1 MLKALI
7 INLLIF
13 VHPVHVTLTTINQAQ
28 NSDTMN
34 VFFRMYYDDFLRD
47 YKLYYP
53 DFISGE
59 NSDTTSFP
67 REMLIRY
74 FNDRVRIT
82 VENKLLPGK
91 IESYSVD
98 NYEIRINLTY
108 DSFKNPRKV
117 RISNRILTTLYDDQA
132 NMVYLNIGKY
142 QNAIG
147 LTPVKTEEAIS
158 IK

>member
-1 MLKALI
+1 M
-7 INLLIF
+7 
-13 VHPVHVTLTTINQAQ
+13 HPVHVTLTTVNQAQ

-34 VFFRMYYDDFLRD
+34 VFFRMYYDDFQRD

-53 DFISGE
+53 DFNPGE

-67 REMLIRY
+67 RANLINY
-74 FNDRVRIT
+74 FNDRVRIS
-82 VENKLLPGK
+82 VDDKLLTGK

-142 QNAIG
+142 QDAIA
-147 LTPVKTEEAIS
+147 LTPEKTEEAIS

>member
-13 VHPVHVTLTTINQAQ
+13 VHPVHVTITTINQAQ
-28 NSDTMN
+28 DSDTMN
-34 VFFRMYYDDFLRD
+34 VFFRMYYDDFQRD

-53 DFISGE
+53 DYNPGE
-59 NSDTTSFP
+59 ESDTTGFP

-74 FNDRVRIT
+74 FNDRVRIN
-82 VENKLLPGK
+82 VDNRLLPGR
-91 IESYSVD
+91 IAGYSVD
-98 NYEIRINLTY
+98 SYEIRINLTY
-108 DSFKNPRKV
+108 ESFKNPRKI

-142 QNAIG
+142 QNAIS
-147 LTPVKTEEAIS
+147 LTPGKDEES
-158 IK
+158 IIIK